1 MPSVSPIMALCA
13 LNDDALGM
21 ISDGLCNPL
30 EPNIIVAFSSANKGL
45 WALNQVLLQQLKADR
60 EVAAALCRRMG
71 MGSCGELREAKD
83 VHWEGNGL
91 CAADMATLGTLVPV
105 LPLLVSLRLRE
116 SSDAACAD
124 GVQQLMAKVGT
135 LPALDELALS
145 VMPVGDAGACALAHT
160 LGRGALPRLRVL
172 ELFEADIGDAGFLVL
187 APALRELPGL
197 EVLGLVANP
206 FGDEGLA
213 ALVAPPPPPAGAP
226 SPPTAGLPK
235 LVVLL
240 LDSTQITDDGCATF
254 ISALDRGELP
264 ALEFLHLEYC
274 PACIAAVDAVRT
286 AMVERREG
294 TDFRSVML
302 RYSD

>member
-1 MPSVSPIMALCA
+1 MALCA

-45 WALNQVLLQQLKADR
+45 RALNQVLLQQLKADR

-124 GVQQLMAKVGT
+124 GVQQLMTKVRT

-145 VMPVGDAGACALAHT
+145 VMPVGDAGAYALAHT

-213 ALVAPPPPPAGAP
+213 ALVAPPPPPAGT
-226 SPPTAGLPK
+226 PPLPAGGLKK
-235 LVVLL
+235 LKML
-240 LDSTQITDDGCATF
+240 QIWDTEVTDAGCATLVA
-254 ISALDRGELP
+254 ALDSGTLP
-264 ALEFLHLEYC
+264 ALDYFDVEDI
-274 PACIAAVDAVRT
+274 PASDAAKDAVCAALARQWQGR
-286 AMVERREG
+286 ERDELGLMRPFVIG
-294 TDFRSVML
+294 
-302 RYSD
+302 

>member
-1 MPSVSPIMALCA
+1 
-13 LNDDALGM
+13 
-21 ISDGLCNPL
+21 
-30 EPNIIVAFSSANKGL
+30 
-45 WALNQVLLQQLKADR
+45 
-60 EVAAALCRRMG
+60 

-116 SSDAACAD
+116 SADVACAD
-124 GVQQLMAKVGT
+124 GVQQLMAKVST

-160 LGRGALPRLRVL
+160 LGRGALPQLRVL

-240 LDSTQITDDGCATF
+240 LDSTQITDAGCATF

-274 PACIAAVDAVRT
+274 PACLAEVDAVRT
-286 AMVERREG
+286 AMVERRAG
-294 TDFRSVML
+294 SDFESALL
-302 RYSD
+302 RYSE